1 MVGWEETPE
10 MTTVLRVEFPW
21 GRYHA
26 TPWGRNVNEGHPEW
40 PPSPWRV
47 LRALFATWKT
57 RCAHLRVEDVEA
69 ALSQL
74 AGSPTLLVPAMKPAH
89 LRHYMP
95 NIGHRS
101 TGKPDTT
108 ITFDPFAVIDP
119 KLPIFIEWD
128 VDMAPAPR
136 AALAEIAA
144 ALPYLGRS
152 ESICDATLASRAE
165 HPALVSWRPAGPGDR
180 TDTEI
185 LCARQPFE
193 LNDLLQSPD
202 TVRKNGRLI
211 PTGSHLVPYTKAD
224 PPQDTATPTGWR
236 PAYTAVRLAVHP
248 RPRPM
253 IADAVAVGELL
264 RRAALKHHSLP
275 SETLSGKLPSGGYRL
290 DGHQHAH
297 YLSLTQSQR
306 SGAAGPIDSLVVWAP
321 GRLGGDEL
329 AALAQIRWL
338 RAGRAA
344 SHVPDIA
351 VAVAAFGDIAQVAP
365 ELAGPSSLWVS
376 RTPFAPGRH
385 NRKVSWPEHVR
396 AEIQRELSVYRD
408 LPAPASVTVLDT
420 DTRRYRRHRL
430 PPPPKETLGSRRRA
444 AIAQIQFDQPVE
456 GPIVLGS
463 LSHFGLG
470 LFIPAEPKGLQT

>member
-1 MVGWEETPE
+1 
-10 MTTVLRVEFPW
+10 MTR
-21 GRYHA
+21 R
-26 TPWGRNVNEGHPEW
+26 
-40 PPSPWRV
+40 
-47 LRALFATWKT
+47 
-57 RCAHLRVEDVEA
+57 
-69 ALSQL
+69 
-74 AGSPTLLVPAMKPAH
+74 
-89 LRHYMP
+89 
-95 NIGHRS
+95 
-101 TGKPDTT
+101 
-108 ITFDPFAVIDP
+108 
-119 KLPIFIEWD
+119 
-128 VDMAPAPR
+128 
-136 AALAEIAA
+136 
-144 ALPYLGRS
+144 
-152 ESICDATLASRAE
+152 
-165 HPALVSWRPAGPGDR
+165 WRPELHIRRSCRGDR
-180 TDTEI
+180 QNPVTAPI
-185 LCARQPFE
+185 PRVLCARQPFE

-211 PTGSHLVPYTKAD
+211 PTGSHLVRYTKAD

-275 SETLSGKLPSGGYRL
+275 SETLSGKLPSGSYRL

-297 YLSLTQSQR
+297 YLSLTQNQR

-365 ELAGPSSLWVS
+365 EIAGPSSLWVS

-420 DTRRYRRHRL
+420 DTRRYRRRRL
-430 PPPPKETLGSRRRA
+430 PPKETIGSRRRA
-444 AIAQIQFDQPVE
+444 AMAQIQFDQPIE

-470 LFIPAEPKGLQT
+470 LFIPAESKGLQT

>member
-1 MVGWEETPE
+1 

-57 RCAHLRVEDVEA
+57 RCAHLRVKDIEA
-69 ALSQL
+69 ALSHL
-74 AGSPTLLVPAMKPAH
+74 AGSPTLHVPAMKPAH

-95 NIGHRS
+95 QAGDRS
-101 TGKPDTT
+101 IGKPDTT

-119 KLPIFIEWD
+119 RAPIFLEWD
-128 VDMAPAPR
+128 IDMSAAPR
-136 AALAEIAA
+136 ATLGEIAA

-152 ESICDATLASRAE
+152 ESICDAALVSPTE
-165 HPALVSWRPAGPGDR
+165 HPELVSWRPAGSDDR
-180 TDTEI
+180 TDAEV
-185 LCARQPFE
+185 LCARNPFD
-193 LNDLLQSPD
+193 LSDLLQSPD

-211 PTGSHLVPYTKAD
+211 PTGSRLVPYTKAD
-224 PPQDTATPTGWR
+224 STQNPTVTDSWR
-236 PAYTAVRLAVHP
+236 PTYAAVRLAVHP

-253 IADAVAVGELL
+253 IADAVAVGDLL
-264 RRAALKHHSLP
+264 RREALKKHNVP
-275 SETLSGKLPSGGYRL
+275 SATLSGKLPSGGYRL

-297 YLSLTQSQR
+297 YLSLTQGQR
-306 SGAAGPIDSLVVWAP
+306 PGAAAPIDSLVVWAP
-321 GRLGGDEL
+321 GRLNGDEL
-329 AALAQIRWL
+329 AALAQVKWL

-351 VAVAAFGDIAQVAP
+351 VAVAAFGDIGEVAP
-365 ELAGPSSLWVS
+365 EISGPSSLWVS

-385 NRKVSWPEHVR
+385 NRKISWAEHVR
-396 AEIQRELSVYRD
+396 AEIERELSVYRD
-408 LPAPASVTVLDT
+408 LPSPASVTVLDS
-420 DTRRYRRHRL
+420 DVRRYRRYRL
-430 PPPPKETLGSRRRA
+430 PPKEAMGSSRRA
-444 AIAQIQFDQPVE
+444 LMAEIQFDRPVE

-470 LFIPAEPKGLQT
+470 LFAPSQSTVRQT